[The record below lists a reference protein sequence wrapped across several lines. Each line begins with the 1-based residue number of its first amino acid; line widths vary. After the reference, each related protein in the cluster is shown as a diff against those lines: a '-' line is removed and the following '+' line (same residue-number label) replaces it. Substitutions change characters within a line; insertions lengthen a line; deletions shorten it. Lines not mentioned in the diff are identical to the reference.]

1 MSERREFAP
10 GLYGPLSDE
19 EAAELEE
26 VDDIEIAPREERS
39 TIISVRLN
47 HRELTVFSE
56 AARKTGLPL
65 STYIKSAAWQWT
77 NLEAERPRYVVRDA
91 DDH

>member
-1 MSERREFAP
+1 MPEPREWAP
-10 GLYGPLSDE
+10 GRFGPLSDE

-26 VDDIEIAPREERS
+26 VDDIEFAPPEERS
-39 TIISVRLN
+39 NVISVRLN
-47 HRELTVFSE
+47 REEMTRFWE